1 MDEKLLNRN
10 RNINRGFR
18 KLEIWQLAIE
28 LYILVHKILKKNPQ
42 IPFKVKAQIEDS
54 ALSMSGNIA
63 EGYSRRSIKE
73 NLRYYE
79 ISLSSAA
86 ENYTQMFA
94 LQSTSQ
100 ISKDDF
106 IIYDD
111 KIYEFE
117 NKMIKMNKNL
127 ISKLNSNDK
136 WKSNYQ

>member
-1 MDEKLLNRN
+1 MDDKLLNRN

-28 LYILVHKILKKNPQ
+28 IYILVHEILKKHPD

-54 ALSMSGNIA
+54 ALSMSGNIG
-63 EGYSRRSIKE
+63 EGYSRRSVKE

-117 NKMIKMNKNL
+117 NKMIKMNKSL
-127 ISKLNSNDK
+127 ILKMNSGAE
-136 WKSNYQ
+136 WKSDYQ